1 MIKIRKPYNLIFHTH
16 FEGDEV
22 QKTLF
27 DFIAEDEEFEDI
39 QDIANN

>member
-1 MIKIRKPYNLIFHTH
+1 MH

-27 DFIAEDEEFEDI
+27 DFIAEDEDFEDI
-39 QDIANN
+39 QEITNN